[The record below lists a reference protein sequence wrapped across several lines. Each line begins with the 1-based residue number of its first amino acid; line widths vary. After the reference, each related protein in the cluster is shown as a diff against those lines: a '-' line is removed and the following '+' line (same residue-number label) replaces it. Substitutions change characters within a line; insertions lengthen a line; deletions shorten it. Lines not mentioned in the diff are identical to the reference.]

1 LDGETLKLVEVGGGE
16 GFEPA
21 QPGIGEF
28 QPHHAVIIAVADA
41 ADQSRG
47 FGAFDQAAGAVV
59 SQQEV
64 LSHLA
69 NGRPAAVGVPADGQQ
84 QLMLH
89 GRESRRLGLFG
100 APSLEAA

>member
-1 LDGETLKLVEVGGGE
+1 VT
-16 GFEPA
+16 
-21 QPGIGEF
+21 
-28 QPHHAVIIAVADA
+28 
-41 ADQSRG
+41 
-47 FGAFDQAAGAVV
+47 
-59 SQQEV
+59 QQEV